1 MRNILLLLVLGLLI
15 SGDSFTTQARA
26 EASHQLR
33 IATLAPRDSPLGD
46 VYQQLK
52 TGMKERTGGQV
63 NMKMYY
69 GGVAGDEIT
78 VVRKMRV
85 GQLDGALITST
96 GLSALVRQVLVMEAP
111 GLIRSYPELDA
122 VREDLAPQLEALF
135 DQAGYKLIA
144 WGDAGKTRIFSTH
157 KIYGPSDLQN
167 VRPWVWRDSATMRAF
182 IKAAGANGVLLNLPE
197 VYSGLQTGIIDTV
210 IASSV
215 GVLAFQWHTKLKTMA
230 KQAGGIVTGA
240 FVIKKDHLDKL
251 PKEAR
256 DYLDEVSGKT
266 EEIFR
271 VEGRKIDDE
280 AAITLSKKLKVINLF
295 RAQRQWEEV
304 QFTARESL
312 VGRMYSRAL
321 LNRVQ
326 EILHK

>member
-256 DYLDEVSGKT
+256 DYLDEVSVKT

>member
-1 MRNILLLLVLGLLI
+1 MRNIVLLFVLGLLI
-15 SGDSFTTQARA
+15 SGESFTHQARA
-26 EASHQLR
+26 EATHQLR
-33 IATLAPRDSPLGD
+33 IATLAPRQSPLGD
-46 VYQQLK
+46 IYQTFK
-52 TGMKERTGGQV
+52 IGMRKATDGQV
-63 NMKMYY
+63 HVKMYY
-69 GGVAGDEIT
+69 GGVAGDEIS

-96 GLSALVRQVLVMEAP
+96 GLSALVRQVLVLEAP

-135 DQAGYKLIA
+135 DKAGYKLVA
-144 WGDAGKTRIFSTH
+144 WGDAGKTRIFSTT
-157 KIYGPSDLQN
+157 KIFGPSDLRN

-197 VYSGLQTGIIDTV
+197 VYSALQTGIIDTV
-210 IASSV
+210 IAYSV

-240 FVIKKDHLDKL
+240 FVIRKDHLATL
-251 PKEAR
+251 PQEAR
-256 DYLDEVSGKT
+256 DYLEEVSGET
-266 EEIFR
+266 EDRLR

-280 AAITLSKKLKVINLF
+280 AAQTLSERLKVINLF

-321 LNRVQ
+321 LTRVQ

>member
-1 MRNILLLLVLGLLI
+1 MRNICLLLVLGLLV
-15 SGDSFTTQARA
+15 SGDSFTSEARA
-26 EASHQLR
+26 EATHQLR
-33 IATLAPRDSPLGD
+33 IATLAPRQSPLGD
-46 VYQQLK
+46 IYQKLK
-52 TGMKERTGGQV
+52 IGMRKATDGQV

-69 GGVAGDEIT
+69 GGIAGDEIS

-111 GLIRSYPELDA
+111 GMISSYGELDA
-122 VREDLAPQLEALF
+122 VREDLAPQFEALF
-135 DQAGYKLIA
+135 DKAGYKLVA
-144 WGDAGKTRIFSTH
+144 WGDAGKTRIFSTS
-157 KIYGPSDLQN
+157 KIFAPSDLRKM
-167 VRPWVWRDSATMRAF
+167 RPWVWKHSATMRAF
-182 IKAAGANGVLLNLPE
+182 IKATGANGVLLNLPE
-197 VYSGLQTGIIDTV
+197 VYSALQTGIIDTI

-240 FVIKKDHLDKL
+240 FVIRKEHLATL
-251 PKEAR
+251 PQEAR
-256 DYLDEVSGKT
+256 DYIDEVSGET
-266 EEIFR
+266 EDMLR

-280 AAITLSKKLKVINLF
+280 AAQTLAKRLKVVNLF

-326 EILHK
+326 EILGK

>member
-1 MRNILLLLVLGLLI
+1 MRIIVPLLAFGLLI

-26 EASHQLR
+26 EATHQLR
-33 IATLAPRDSPLGD
+33 IATLAPRQSPLGD
-46 VYQQLK
+46 IYQTFK
-52 TGMKERTGGQV
+52 TGMKEATNGQV
-63 NMKMYY
+63 KVKMYY

-135 DQAGYKLIA
+135 DKAGYKLVA
-144 WGDAGKTRIFSTH
+144 WGDAGKTRIFSTS
-157 KIYGPSDLQN
+157 KIFGPSDLQN

-240 FVIKKDHLDKL
+240 FVIRSEHLATL

-256 DYLDEVSGKT
+256 DYLDEVSGET
-266 EEIFR
+266 EARLR

-280 AAITLSKKLKVINLF
+280 AAVTLSKRLKVINLF

-304 QFTARESL
+304 QFAARESL

-321 LNRVQ
+321 LTRVQ
-326 EILHK
+326 EILKK

>member
-1 MRNILLLLVLGLLI
+1 MRNMLLLFVLGFLI
-15 SGDSFTTQARA
+15 CGDSFTSPAGA
-26 EASHQLR
+26 EATHQLR
-33 IATLAPRDSPLGD
+33 IATLAPRQSPLGD
-46 VYQQLK
+46 IYQTFK
-52 TGMKERTGGQV
+52 VGMKKATNGQV
-63 NMKMYY
+63 KVKMYY
-69 GGVAGDEIT
+69 GGIAGDEIS

-122 VREDLAPQLEALF
+122 VREDLAPQFEALF
-135 DQAGYKLIA
+135 DKAGYKLVA
-144 WGDAGKTRIFSTH
+144 WGDAGKTRIFSTQ
-157 KIYGPSDLQN
+157 KIFGPSDLQK
-167 VRPWVWRDSATMRAF
+167 VRPWVWRHSATMRAF
-182 IKAAGANGVLLNLPE
+182 ITACGANGVLLNLPE

-240 FVIKKDHLDKL
+240 FVIRKDHLATL
-251 PKEAR
+251 PQEAL
-256 DYLDEVSGKT
+256 DYLEEVSGET
-266 EEIFR
+266 EDRLR
-271 VEGRKIDDE
+271 VEGRTIDDE
-280 AAITLSKKLKVINLF
+280 AAVTLSKRLKVVNLF

-312 VGRMYSRAL
+312 VGRIYSRAL

>member
-240 FVIKKDHLDKL
+240 FVIKKDHLEKL

-256 DYLDEVSGKT
+256 DYLDEVSVKT

>member
-1 MRNILLLLVLGLLI
+1 MRNIVLLLVLGLLI
-15 SGDSFTTQARA
+15 SGDSFTNQARA
-26 EASHQLR
+26 EATHQLR
-33 IATLAPRDSPLGD
+33 IATLAPRQSPLGD
-46 VYQQLK
+46 IYQTFK
-52 TGMKERTGGQV
+52 IGMRKATDGQV
-63 NMKMYY
+63 HVKMYY
-69 GGVAGDEIT
+69 GGVAGDEIS

-96 GLSALVRQVLVMEAP
+96 GLSALVRQVLVLEAP

-135 DQAGYKLIA
+135 DKAGYKLVA
-144 WGDAGKTRIFSTH
+144 WGDAGKTRIFSTS
-157 KIYGPSDLQN
+157 KIFGPSDLRN
-167 VRPWVWRDSATMRAF
+167 VRPWVWRHSATMRAF

-197 VYSGLQTGIIDTV
+197 VYSALQTGIIDTV

-240 FVIKKDHLDKL
+240 FVIRKDHLATL
-251 PKEAR
+251 PQEAR
-256 DYLDEVSGKT
+256 DYLEEVSGET
-266 EEIFR
+266 EDRLR

-280 AAITLSKKLKVINLF
+280 AAQTLSERLKVINLF

-321 LNRVQ
+321 LTRVQ

>member
-1 MRNILLLLVLGLLI
+1 MRNIFLLFVLGLLI
-15 SGDSFTTQARA
+15 SGDSFTSQAGA
-26 EASHQLR
+26 EETHQIR
-33 IATLAPRDSPLGD
+33 IATLAPRQSSLGD
-46 VYQQLK
+46 IYQTFK
-52 TGMKERTGGQV
+52 IGMKKATNGQV
-63 NMKMYY
+63 NVKMYY
-69 GGVAGDEIT
+69 GGIAGDEIT

-111 GLIRSYPELDA
+111 GVIRSYPELDA
-122 VREDLAPQLEALF
+122 VREDLAPQFEAMF
-135 DQAGYKLIA
+135 EKAGYKLVA

-157 KIYGPSDLQN
+157 KIFGPSDLQK
-167 VRPWVWRDSATMRAF
+167 VRPWVWKDSATMRAF

-197 VYSGLQTGIIDTV
+197 VYSGLQTGIIDTI

-240 FVIKKDHLDKL
+240 FIIRNDHLATL
-251 PKEAR
+251 PQEAR
-256 DYLDEVSGKT
+256 DYLDEVSGET
-266 EEIFR
+266 EERLR

-280 AAITLSKKLKVINLF
+280 AAVMLSKKLKVINLF

-304 QFTARESL
+304 QYTARESL

-321 LNRVQ
+321 LSRVQ
-326 EILHK
+326 EILKK

>member
-1 MRNILLLLVLGLLI
+1 MRNIFLLFVLGLLV
-15 SGDSFTTQARA
+15 SGDSFTSQAAA
-26 EASHQLR
+26 EETHQIR
-33 IATLAPRDSPLGD
+33 IATLAPRQSSLGD
-46 VYQQLK
+46 IYQTFK
-52 TGMKERTGGQV
+52 VGMKKATNGAV
-63 NMKMYY
+63 NVKMYY
-69 GGVAGDEIT
+69 GGIAGDEIT

-122 VREDLAPQLEALF
+122 VREDLAPQFEALF
-135 DQAGYKLIA
+135 EKAGYKLVA
-144 WGDAGKTRIFSTH
+144 WGDAGKTRIFSTS
-157 KIYGPSDLQN
+157 KIFGPSDLQN
-167 VRPWVWRDSATMRAF
+167 VRPWVWKDSATMKAF

-197 VYSGLQTGIIDTV
+197 VYSGLQTGIIDTI

-240 FVIKKDHLDKL
+240 FVIRLDHLKTL
-251 PKEAR
+251 PQEAR
-256 DYLDEVSGKT
+256 DYLDEVSGET
-266 EEIFR
+266 EDRLR

-280 AAITLSKKLKVINLF
+280 AAVMLSKKLKVINLF

-321 LNRVQ
+321 LTRVQ
-326 EILHK
+326 EILGK

>member
-1 MRNILLLLVLGLLI
+1 MRNLALLLALGFLI
-15 SGDSFTTQARA
+15 SGDSFTAPARA
-26 EASHQLR
+26 EATHLLR
-33 IATLAPRDSPLGD
+33 IATLAPRQSPLGEE
-46 VYQQLK
+46 YGKLK
-52 TGMKERTGGQV
+52 TGIREATNGQV
-63 NMKMYY
+63 NLKMYY

-122 VREDLAPQLEALF
+122 VREDLAPQLEELF
-135 DQAGYKLIA
+135 DKAGYKLVA
-144 WGDAGKTRIFSTH
+144 WGDAGKTRIFSAH
-157 KIYGPSDLQN
+157 RIVGPEDLRN
-167 VRPWVWRDSATMRAF
+167 VRPWVWKDSATMKAF

-197 VYSGLQTGIIDTV
+197 VYSALQTGIIDTI

-215 GVLAFQWHTKLKTMA
+215 GVLAFQWHTNLKYMA

-240 FVIKKDHLDKL
+240 FVIRKEHLDTL
-251 PKEAR
+251 PQEAR
-256 DYLDEVSGKT
+256 DYLDKVADET
-266 EEIFR
+266 EEAFR
-271 VEGRKIDDE
+271 VHGREVDDE
-280 AAITLSKKLKVINLF
+280 AAVTLSKRLKVVNLF
-295 RAQRQWEEV
+295 RAQRAWEEV

-326 EILHK
+326 EVLKK

>member
-1 MRNILLLLVLGLLI
+1 MRNLCLLLALGFLI
-15 SGDSFTTQARA
+15 CGDSFTGQAGA
-26 EASHQLR
+26 EATHQLR
-33 IATLAPRDSPLGD
+33 IATLAPRQSPLGD
-46 VYQQLK
+46 IYQTFK
-52 TGMKERTGGQV
+52 TGMKEATDGQV
-63 NMKMYY
+63 HVKMYY

-135 DQAGYKLIA
+135 DKAGYKLVA
-144 WGDAGKTRIFSTH
+144 WGDAGKTRIFSKH
-157 KIYGPSDLQN
+157 KIFGPSDLQK

-240 FVIKKDHLDKL
+240 FVIRNDHLATL
-251 PKEAR
+251 PQAAR
-256 DYLDEVSGKT
+256 DYLEEVSGET
-266 EEIFR
+266 EARLR

-280 AAITLSKKLKVINLF
+280 AAVTLSKRLKVINLF

-304 QFTARESL
+304 QYTARESL

-321 LNRVQ
+321 LTRVQ
-326 EILHK
+326 EILGK

>member
-1 MRNILLLLVLGLLI
+1 MRHVLPLLVLAVLM
-15 SGDSFTTQARA
+15 SGDSFVADAHA
-26 EASHQLR
+26 EATHQLR
-33 IATLAPRDSPLGD
+33 IATLAPRQSPLGEE
-46 VYQQLK
+46 YHKLK
-52 TGMKERTGGQV
+52 LGMRDKTNGQV

-96 GLSALVRQVLVMEAP
+96 GLSALVRQVLVLEAP

-135 DQAGYKLIA
+135 DDAGYKLVA
-144 WGDAGKTRIFSTH
+144 WGDAGKTRIFSTS
-157 KIYGPSDLQN
+157 KIVAPSDLQN

-197 VYSGLQTGIIDTV
+197 VYSALQTGIIDTV

-230 KQAGGIVTGA
+230 KQAGGIVNGA
-240 FVIKKDHLDKL
+240 FVVRKDHLAKL
-251 PKEAR
+251 PQEAR
-256 DYLDEVSGKT
+256 DYLEQVSGET
-266 EEIFR
+266 EAAFR
-271 VEGRKIDDE
+271 VHGRKVDDE
-280 AAITLSKKLKVINLF
+280 AAVALSKRLKVVNLF
-295 RAQRQWEEV
+295 RAQRQWEAV
-304 QFTARESL
+304 QYQARESL

-321 LNRVQ
+321 LTRVQ
-326 EILHK
+326 EVLHK

>member
-1 MRNILLLLVLGLLI
+1 MGNICLLLVLGLLV
-15 SGDSFTTQARA
+15 SGDSFTSEARA
-26 EASHQLR
+26 EATHQLR
-33 IATLAPRDSPLGD
+33 IATLAPRQSPLGD
-46 VYQQLK
+46 IYQKLK
-52 TGMKERTGGQV
+52 IGMRKATDGQV

-69 GGVAGDEIT
+69 GGIAGDEIS

-111 GLIRSYPELDA
+111 GMISSYGELDA
-122 VREDLAPQLEALF
+122 VREDLAPQFEALF
-135 DQAGYKLIA
+135 DKAGYKLVA
-144 WGDAGKTRIFSTH
+144 WGDAGKTRIFSTS
-157 KIYGPSDLQN
+157 KIFAPSDLRKM
-167 VRPWVWRDSATMRAF
+167 RPWVWKHSATMRAF
-182 IKAAGANGVLLNLPE
+182 IKATGANGVLLNLPE
-197 VYSGLQTGIIDTV
+197 VYSALQTGIIDTI

-240 FVIKKDHLDKL
+240 FVIRKEHLATL
-251 PKEAR
+251 PQEAR
-256 DYLDEVSGKT
+256 DYIDEVSGET
-266 EEIFR
+266 EDMLR

-280 AAITLSKKLKVINLF
+280 AAQTLAKRLKVVNLF

-326 EILHK
+326 EILGK

>member
-1 MRNILLLLVLGLLI
+1 MRSIFLLLLVGLLV
-15 SGDSFTTQARA
+15 SGDSFTTEARA
-26 EASHQLR
+26 EETHQLR
-33 IATLAPRDSPLGD
+33 IATLAPRQSPLGD
-46 VYQQLK
+46 VYHQLK
-52 TGMKERTGGQV
+52 IGMKKRTNGQV

-69 GGVAGDEIT
+69 GGIAGDEIT

-135 DQAGYKLIA
+135 DKAGYKLIA
-144 WGDAGKTRIFSTH
+144 WGDAGKTRIFSTS
-157 KIYGPSDLQN
+157 KIYGPSDLRN

-240 FVIKKDHLDKL
+240 FVIKKDHLDAL
-251 PKEAR
+251 PQEAR
-256 DYLDEVSGKT
+256 DYLEEVSGET
-266 EEIFR
+266 EETFR

-280 AAITLSKKLKVINLF
+280 AAVTLSKRLKVVNLF

-326 EILHK
+326 EVLKK

>member
-1 MRNILLLLVLGLLI
+1 MRNIFLLFVLGVLI
-15 SGDSFTTQARA
+15 SGDSFTSRA
-26 EASHQLR
+26 GAEETHQIR
-33 IATLAPRDSPLGD
+33 IATLAPRQSSLGD
-46 VYQQLK
+46 IYQTFK
-52 TGMKERTGGQV
+52 IGMKKATNGQV
-63 NMKMYY
+63 NVKMYY
-69 GGVAGDEIT
+69 GGIAGDEIT

-122 VREDLAPQLEALF
+122 VREDLASQFEAMF
-135 DQAGYKLIA
+135 DKAGYKLVA
-144 WGDAGKTRIFSTH
+144 WGDAGKTRIFSTS
-157 KIYGPSDLQN
+157 KIFSPSDLRN
-167 VRPWVWRDSATMRAF
+167 VRPWVWKDSATMRAF
-182 IKAAGANGVLLNLPE
+182 IKATGANGVLLNLPE
-197 VYSGLQTGIIDTV
+197 VYSGLQTGIIDTI

-240 FVIKKDHLDKL
+240 FIIRNDHLATL
-251 PKEAR
+251 PQEAR
-256 DYLDEVSGKT
+256 DYLDEVSGET
-266 EEIFR
+266 EERLR

-280 AAITLSKKLKVINLF
+280 AAVILSKKLKVINLF

-321 LNRVQ
+321 LSRVQ
-326 EILHK
+326 EILGK

>member
-1 MRNILLLLVLGLLI
+1 MRHLLILLALGLLI
-15 SGDSFTTQARA
+15 SGDSFTAHARA
-26 EASHQLR
+26 EATHQLR
-33 IATLAPRDSPLGD
+33 IATLAPRQSPLGEE
-46 VYQQLK
+46 YSKLK
-52 TGMKERTGGQV
+52 TGIREATNGQV

-96 GLSALVRQVLVMEAP
+96 GLSALVRQVLVLEAP

-135 DQAGYKLIA
+135 DKAGYELLA
-144 WGDAGKTRIFSTH
+144 WGDAGKTRIFSAH
-157 KIYGPSDLQN
+157 RIVGPDDLRA
-167 VRPWVWRDSATMRAF
+167 VRPWVWKDSATMRAF
-182 IKAAGANGVLLNLPE
+182 IKATGANGVLLNLPE
-197 VYSGLQTGIIDTV
+197 VYSSLQTGIIDTI

-215 GVLAFQWHTKLKTMA
+215 GVLAFQWHTNLKYMA

-240 FVIKKDHLDKL
+240 FVIRKEHLDTL

-256 DYLDEVSGKT
+256 DYLDEVAGET
-266 EEIFR
+266 EEAFR
-271 VEGRKIDDE
+271 VHGRKVDDE
-280 AAITLSKKLKVINLF
+280 AAVTLSKRLKVVNLF

-304 QFTARESL
+304 QFVARESL

-321 LNRVQ
+321 LSRVQ
-326 EILHK
+326 EVLGK

>member
-1 MRNILLLLVLGLLI
+1 MRNIFLLFVLGLLI
-15 SGDSFTTQARA
+15 SGDSFTSQAGA
-26 EASHQLR
+26 EETHQIR
-33 IATLAPRDSPLGD
+33 IATLAPRQSSLGD
-46 VYQQLK
+46 IYQTFK
-52 TGMKERTGGQV
+52 IGMKKATNGQV
-63 NMKMYY
+63 NVKMYY
-69 GGVAGDEIT
+69 GGIAGDEIT

-122 VREDLAPQLEALF
+122 VREDLAPQFEAMF
-135 DQAGYKLIA
+135 EKAGYKLVA

-157 KIYGPSDLQN
+157 KIFGPSDLQK
-167 VRPWVWRDSATMRAF
+167 VRPWVWKDSATMRAF

-197 VYSGLQTGIIDTV
+197 VYSGLQTGIIDTI

-240 FVIKKDHLDKL
+240 FIIRNDHLATL
-251 PKEAR
+251 PQEAR
-256 DYLDEVSGKT
+256 DYLDEVSGET
-266 EEIFR
+266 EERLR

-280 AAITLSKKLKVINLF
+280 AAVMLSKKLKVINLF

-304 QFTARESL
+304 QYTARESL

-321 LNRVQ
+321 LSRVQ
-326 EILHK
+326 EILKK

>member
-1 MRNILLLLVLGLLI
+1 MRNIVLLFALGLLI
-15 SGDSFTTQARA
+15 SGDSFTNQARA
-26 EASHQLR
+26 EATHQLR
-33 IATLAPRDSPLGD
+33 IATLAPRQSPLGD
-46 VYQQLK
+46 IYQTFK
-52 TGMKERTGGQV
+52 IGMRKATDGQV
-63 NMKMYY
+63 HVKMYY
-69 GGVAGDEIT
+69 GGVAGDEIS

-96 GLSALVRQVLVMEAP
+96 GLSALVRQVLVLEAP

-135 DQAGYKLIA
+135 DKAGYKLVA
-144 WGDAGKTRIFSTH
+144 WGDAGKTRIFSTS
-157 KIYGPSDLQN
+157 KIFGPSDLRN
-167 VRPWVWRDSATMRAF
+167 VRPWVWRHSATMRAF

-197 VYSGLQTGIIDTV
+197 VYSALQTGIIDTV

-240 FVIKKDHLDKL
+240 FVIRKDHLATL
-251 PKEAR
+251 PQEAR
-256 DYLDEVSGKT
+256 DYLEEVSGET
-266 EEIFR
+266 EDRLR

-280 AAITLSKKLKVINLF
+280 AAQTLSERLKVINLF

-321 LNRVQ
+321 LTRVQ

>member
-144 WGDAGKTRIFSTH
+144 WGDAGKTRIFSTQ
-157 KIYGPSDLQN
+157 KIFGPSDLQN

-240 FVIKKDHLDKL
+240 FVIKKDHLEKL

>member
-1 MRNILLLLVLGLLI
+1 MRNLFLLFVLGLLI
-15 SGDSFTTQARA
+15 SGDSFTSHAAA
-26 EASHQLR
+26 EETHQIR
-33 IATLAPRDSPLGD
+33 IATLAPRQSSLGD
-46 VYQQLK
+46 IYQTFK
-52 TGMKERTGGQV
+52 IGMKKATNGAV
-63 NMKMYY
+63 NVKMYY
-69 GGVAGDEIT
+69 GGIAGDEIT

-122 VREDLAPQLEALF
+122 VREDLAPQFEALF
-135 DQAGYKLIA
+135 EKAGYKLVA
-144 WGDAGKTRIFSTH
+144 WGDAGKTRIFSTA
-157 KIYGPSDLQN
+157 KIFGPSDLRN
-167 VRPWVWRDSATMRAF
+167 MRPWVWRHSATMRAF
-182 IKAAGANGVLLNLPE
+182 IKATGANGVLLNLPE
-197 VYSGLQTGIIDTV
+197 VYSGLQTGIIDTI

-240 FVIKKDHLDKL
+240 FVIRLDHLATL
-251 PKEAR
+251 PQEAR
-256 DYLDEVSGKT
+256 DYLDAVSGET
-266 EEIFR
+266 EDRLR

-280 AAITLSKKLKVINLF
+280 AAVMLSKKLKVVNLF

-321 LNRVQ
+321 LSRVQ
-326 EILHK
+326 EILGK

>member
-1 MRNILLLLVLGLLI
+1 MRSISLLLLVAVLI
-15 SGDSFTTQARA
+15 SGDSFTAEARA
-26 EASHQLR
+26 EATHQLR

-46 VYQQLK
+46 VYQNLK
-52 TGMKERTGGQV
+52 VGMKNRTNGQV

-69 GGVAGDEIT
+69 GGIAGDEIT

-85 GQLDGALITST
+85 GQLDGALITAT

-122 VREDLAPQLEALF
+122 VREDLAPELEALF
-135 DQAGYKLIA
+135 DKAGYKLIA
-144 WGDAGKTRIFSTH
+144 WGDAGKTRIFSTS
-157 KIYGPSDLQN
+157 KIFSPSDLQN
-167 VRPWVWRDSATMRAF
+167 VRPWVWRDSATMKAF
-182 IKAAGANGVLLNLPE
+182 IKASGANGVLLNLPE

-215 GVLAFQWHTKLKTMA
+215 AVLAFQWHTKLKTMA

-240 FVIKKDHLDKL
+240 FVIRKDHLETL

-256 DYLDEVSGKT
+256 DYLDEVSGET
-266 EEIFR
+266 EEVFR
-271 VEGRKIDDE
+271 REGRKIDDE
-280 AAITLSKKLKVINLF
+280 AAVTLSERLKVVNLF
-295 RAQRQWEEV
+295 RAQRQWEAV
-304 QFTARESL
+304 QFQARESL

-326 EILHK
+326 QVLKK

>member
-256 DYLDEVSGKT
+256 DYLDEVSVTT

>member
-1 MRNILLLLVLGLLI
+1 MRNIVLLFVLGLLI
-15 SGDSFTTQARA
+15 SGDSFTNQARA
-26 EASHQLR
+26 EATHQLR
-33 IATLAPRDSPLGD
+33 IATLAPRQSPLGD
-46 VYQQLK
+46 IYQTFK
-52 TGMKERTGGQV
+52 IGMKKATDGQV
-63 NMKMYY
+63 HVKMYY
-69 GGVAGDEIT
+69 GGVAGDEIS

-135 DQAGYKLIA
+135 DKAGYKLVA
-144 WGDAGKTRIFSTH
+144 WGDAGKTRIFSTS
-157 KIYGPSDLQN
+157 KIFGPSDLRN
-167 VRPWVWRDSATMRAF
+167 ARPWVWRDSATMRAF

-197 VYSGLQTGIIDTV
+197 VYSALQTGIIDTV

-240 FVIKKDHLDKL
+240 FVIRKEHLATL
-251 PKEAR
+251 PQEAR
-256 DYLDEVSGKT
+256 DYLDEVSGAT
-266 EEIFR
+266 EEVFR

-280 AAITLSKKLKVINLF
+280 AAVTLSKRLKVVNLF
-295 RAQRQWEEV
+295 RAQRQWEAV
-304 QFTARESL
+304 QFEARESL

-321 LNRVQ
+321 LTRVQ
-326 EILHK
+326 EVLHK

>member
-1 MRNILLLLVLGLLI
+1 MRNIFLLFVLGVLI
-15 SGDSFTTQARA
+15 SGDSFTSRA
-26 EASHQLR
+26 GAEETHQIR
-33 IATLAPRDSPLGD
+33 IATLAPRQSSLGD
-46 VYQQLK
+46 IYQTFK
-52 TGMKERTGGQV
+52 IGMRKATNGQV
-63 NMKMYY
+63 NVKMYY
-69 GGVAGDEIT
+69 GGIAGDEIT

-122 VREDLAPQLEALF
+122 VREDLASQFEAMF
-135 DQAGYKLIA
+135 DKAGYKLVA
-144 WGDAGKTRIFSTH
+144 WGDAGKTRIFSTS
-157 KIYGPSDLQN
+157 KIFSPSDLRN
-167 VRPWVWRDSATMRAF
+167 VRPWVWKDSATMRAF
-182 IKAAGANGVLLNLPE
+182 IKATGANGVLLNLPE
-197 VYSGLQTGIIDTV
+197 VYSGLQTGIIDTI

-240 FVIKKDHLDKL
+240 FIIRNDHLATL
-251 PKEAR
+251 PQEAR
-256 DYLDEVSGKT
+256 DYLDEVSGET
-266 EEIFR
+266 EERLR

-280 AAITLSKKLKVINLF
+280 AAVMLSKKLKVINLF

-321 LNRVQ
+321 LSRVQ
-326 EILHK
+326 EILGK